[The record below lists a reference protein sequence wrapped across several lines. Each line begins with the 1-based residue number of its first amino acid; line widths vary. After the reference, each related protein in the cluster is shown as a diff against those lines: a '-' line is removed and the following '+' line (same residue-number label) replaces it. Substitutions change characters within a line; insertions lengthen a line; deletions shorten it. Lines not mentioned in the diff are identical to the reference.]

1 MDERTD
7 RGLAYEKSGDNQR
20 ALADYSQAIHLDP
33 NFFEP
38 LITRGR
44 LYAEAGN
51 FSDAIKDITESLRL
65 GPGIAPQF
73 YARAFS
79 YARDKRFRSNLV
91 FLIVVEFA
99 AGSHTEIVNDV
110 SVLVTGRYMVSRS
123 TGSRPASRIRRSSS
137 LRTMPC
143 GVVAPAS

>member
-1 MDERTD
+1 MKKAETI
-7 RGLAYEKSGDNQR
+7 S
-20 ALADYSQAIHLDP
+20 ALADYSLAIHLDP

-38 LITRGR
+38 LIARGR

-79 YARDKRFRSNLV
+79 FAAIKYFESNLV
-91 FLIVVEFA
+91 LLIVVEFA

-110 SVLVTGRYMVSRS
+110 SVRVTGRYMVSRS

-137 LRTMPC
+137 LRTIPC

>member
-1 MDERTD
+1 LDERTD

-38 LITRGR
+38 LITLGR

-51 FSDAIKDITESLRL
+51 FSNAIKDIPESLRL

-79 YARDKRFRSNLV
+79 YAAIKDF
-91 FLIVVEFA
+91 
-99 AGSHTEIVNDV
+99 D
-110 SVLVTGRYMVSRS
+110 
-123 TGSRPASRIRRSSS
+123 RIWFS
-137 LRTMPC
+137 
-143 GVVAPAS
+143 